1 MTGSSRAAAAAKSS
15 ESVAA
20 ARSRQESRPSS
31 RSRRRISLS
40 VASMATIIAALG
52 QMVLHPAAPAVR
64 NGPWI
69 RTPHCSPA
77 CSPAWRSPPGSRSSR
92 SPPTSPFE
100 GSSALDQTAWTA
112 RSRPGHDGSFAPNEA
127 RSVDV
132 TVRSAT
138 RDDGGSPAPGPS
150 HPLQRLGA
158 DEIRLARTVLAEHGL
173 VGEHTRFTYLG
184 LEEPPKWEVLS
195 FRNGDP
201 LERRVRAILLDTAT
215 GAATDVVASLS
226 RGTVASQVVIDT
238 ARDGQPPIVLEDLTA
253 VDEIVKGDGGW
264 RAAMARRGVTDL
276 DLVRPC
282 PLSAGSFGVPGEE
295 GRRMLRVLSFVQH
308 HEKDHPWAHPVDG
321 LVAYVDLVER
331 RVVRLVDEALLPIP
345 QEAGNFDDPADVG
358 PARTT
363 LKPIEISQP
372 EGPSFTVDG
381 DEVSWEGW
389 RLRIGFDA
397 REGLTLHQISLW
409 DRPVVYR
416 ASIAEMVVPYAD
428 PSPAR
433 FWQNY
438 FDAGEYLLGQQ
449 VNSLMLGCDCL
460 GEIRYLDV
468 VLPTEDGEPR
478 EVPNAICLHE
488 EDAGIAWK
496 HSDLFTGSAETR
508 RQRRLVIST
517 FAAIGNYDYGFYW
530 HLYLDGAI
538 ELEVKATGVVFT
550 SAHVE
555 GSRWARRVAR
565 LARESEGARTADPSV
580 GRAWHVVNAT
590 STNRFGQP
598 VAYALYPQ
606 GAPLLAADP
615 SASIS
620 RRAAFATRHLWVT
633 RYDPAQRYA
642 AGDLPNQHPGGAGL
656 PSYVAAD
663 REIDGRDIVLWHT
676 FGMTHFPRPEDWP
689 VMPVAHCGFVLRPV
703 GFFDRNPILDLPR

>member
-1 MTGSSRAAAAAKSS
+1 M
-15 ESVAA
+15 
-20 ARSRQESRPSS
+20 
-31 RSRRRISLS
+31 
-40 VASMATIIAALG
+40 
-52 QMVLHPAAPAVR
+52 
-64 NGPWI
+64 
-69 RTPHCSPA
+69 
-77 CSPAWRSPPGSRSSR
+77 
-92 SPPTSPFE
+92 
-100 GSSALDQTAWTA
+100 
-112 RSRPGHDGSFAPNEA
+112 
-127 RSVDV
+127 

-138 RDDGGSPAPGPS
+138 RDGDGVPAPGPS
-150 HPLQRLGA
+150 HPLRRLGA
-158 DEIRLARTVLAEHGL
+158 DEIRRARTVLAERGL

-226 RGTVASQVVIDT
+226 RGTVDSQVVIDT

-331 RVVRLVDEALLPIP
+331 RVVRLVDEALLPVP
-345 QEAGNFDDPADVG
+345 PEEGNFDDPAAVG
-358 PARTT
+358 PARTS
-363 LKPIEISQP
+363 LKPIEITQP
-372 EGPSFTVDG
+372 EGPSFTLDG

-409 DRPVVYR
+409 DRAIVYR

-438 FDAGEYLLGQQ
+438 FDAGEYNLGQQ

-468 VLPTEDGEPR
+468 VLPTGDGEPR
-478 EVPNAICLHE
+478 EVANAICIHE
-488 EDAGIAWK
+488 EDVGVAWK

-517 FAAIGNYDYGFYW
+517 FLAIGNYDYGFYW
-530 HLYLDGAI
+530 YLYLDGTI

-550 SAHVE
+550 SSYVE
-555 GSRWARRVAR
+555 GSRWATQLAPGLGGPYHQHMFSARLDMTVDGVDNAVDEVQLERLPMGPDNPYGNAFTRRVTR
-565 LARESEGARTADPSV
+565 LTRESEGARTADASV
-580 GRAWHVVNAT
+580 GRAWHVVNPT
-590 STNRFGQP
+590 STNRLGQP

-606 GAPLLAADP
+606 EAPLLAADP
-615 SASIS
+615 GAAIS

-633 RYDPAQRYA
+633 RYHPAQRYA

-656 PSYVAAD
+656 PAYVAAD
-663 REIDGRDIVLWHT
+663 RGIDGCDIVLWHT